1 MSKRSRKGGGGGGG
15 AVGSGLDGMKSC
27 YKEAKKNG
35 DREEEARWANQIGH
49 ALKEHGDYVEAL
61 TWFRLD
67 YDISLKRKPVDQESP
82 RVNLMPT
89 CQSLG
94 EIYLRLED
102 FDEALIYQVRV
113 FLCRPSD
120 FLSTFWLMT
129 ASNIGDSLSACT
141 HHTFACCVF
150 TLSSMAHL

>member
-1 MSKRSRKGGGGGGG
+1 MEDFTVVNSQLSRIVQGRASMSKRNRKGGVGRG

-67 YDISLKRKPVDQESP
+67 YDISLKRKPVDQASP

-102 FDEALIYQVRV
+102 FDEALVYQVRV
-113 FLCRPSD
+113 FPCRPSD
-120 FLSTFWLMT
+120 FLPTF
-129 ASNIGDSLSACT
+129 
-141 HHTFACCVF
+141 
-150 TLSSMAHL
+150 